1 MRIRAALAV
10 SLLSLLL
17 AGAADATAWR
27 QSRYGPAHLGVNP
40 FETKLGVATVLGLHP
55 GCASPVAR
63 SSASTSPAVA
73 EGIVVNTSFL
83 EVDAIDERTCALR
96 WSQPLPSI
104 SQGPPAIAGER
115 VIVATH
121 QNGVYAFDLHTGAQL
136 WNNPQPG
143 DLGGPP
149 TVAGQTAY
157 LATIAGNVYALDV
170 ATGALRWRRD
180 VATQDGA
187 FDAPTVMGGRVFVG
201 TGAGQMRAFRA
212 SDGKSLW
219 TRGKLGFD
227 VGAPAASDGVLYFTA
242 DQTLYAF
249 DAAHG
254 TQIWAVPTGS
264 SERLASLPA
273 VSKGVVWIR
282 TRDRTLRAFD
292 AATGAP
298 RLASL
303 MGGQVPEPGN
313 AADSAPTIAN
323 GVVYVTSSDARLYAF
338 AESNGA
344 LLNSVS
350 TIGNAYGPVTVVN
363 GRVWVGTG
371 DIRCSACSFTGTP

>member
-1 MRIRAALAV
+1 MRMRVALAI

-17 AGAADATAWR
+17 AGAADATAWK
-27 QSRYGPAHLGVNP
+27 QFRYGPAHLGVNP
-40 FETKLGVATVLGLHP
+40 FETKLGVATVLGLHA

-83 EVDAIDERTCALR
+83 EVDAIDERSCALR
-96 WSQPLPSI
+96 WSQPLGSI
-104 SQGPPAIAGER
+104 SEGSPGVAGGR

-121 QNGVYAFDLHTGAQL
+121 DNGVYAFDLHTGAQL

-143 DLGGPP
+143 NADGSP
-149 TVAGQTAY
+149 TIVGQTAY
-157 LATIAGNVYALDV
+157 FVTVGGSIYALDV

-180 VATQDGA
+180 VATQDGT
-187 FDAPTVMGGRVFVG
+187 FNAPTVMGGRIFMG
-201 TGAGQMRAFRA
+201 SASGQMRAFRA

-219 TRGKLGFD
+219 TRGKLGFG
-227 VGAPAASDGVLYFTA
+227 VTEPAASGGVLYFTA
-242 DQTLYAF
+242 DQTLYAL

-273 VSKGVVWIR
+273 VSQGIVWIR
-282 TRDRTLRAFD
+282 TRDRMLRAFD
-292 AATGAP
+292 AATGSP
-298 RLASL
+298 RFATA

-313 AADSAPTIAN
+313 SADSAPTIAN

-338 AESNGA
+338 NAAGGA
-344 LLNSVS
+344 LLSSVS

-371 DIRCSACSFTGTP
+371 DIRCSACSFVGSP